1 MPIYP
6 IANLSLL
13 QPPRSPKRKLEDKAL
28 KEKRNQAAGQQL
40 KASSGVL
47 KREKPITTSG
57 RSAKSSSTD
66 KSTISKR
73 ASSSKTG
80 VFISNCLFNYWFIK
94 YPLQKLIIFCFPA
107 GGIHPSTSKTKKEA
121 TNKTKKEEVSRK
133 VSEEKN
139 KKETAAAAA
148 SEAANAAATVV
159 ASNAAEIPAT
169 DENQENEDGP
179 RKMSAVLSGK
189 MISLFC

>member
-73 ASSSKTG
+73 ASSSK
-80 VFISNCLFNYWFIK
+80 S
-94 YPLQKLIIFCFPA
+94 
-107 GGIHPSTSKTKKEA
+107 GGNLPFY
-121 TNKTKKEEVSRK
+121 V
-133 VSEEKN
+133 
-139 KKETAAAAA
+139 
-148 SEAANAAATVV
+148 
-159 ASNAAEIPAT
+159 
-169 DENQENEDGP
+169 
-179 RKMSAVLSGK
+179 K
-189 MISLFC
+189 MISKHLLAA